1 MENLDF
7 EMRRCLPA
15 ELIAFLHIAGEK
27 AGAQEQKLY
36 LIGGAVRDLLLHRPI
51 LDLDL
56 VVEGDAPYLARQLAK
71 SDRMGEEKGKG
82 EGRVTVHRQFGT
94 AKFRRG
100 GLNIDVITARSE
112 IYSQPGALPTVQPG
126 TIQDDLL
133 RRDFSINAM
142 AIDLSPASFG
152 QLLDPH
158 GGWNDLEQ
166 KRNVRILYERSFI
179 DDATRI
185 LRAIRYEKR
194 LSLTLE
200 KNTERLL
207 REHISM
213 LDTISGDRIRHELEL
228 ILEEDTPEQILE
240 RAEVLGVLQ
249 QLHPSLR
256 GNGWVAERFR
266 EAREKAIADSA
277 LYLLL
282 LTCHLSEA
290 DIEHLIARLKIVGEL
305 GRNMRQVPRLTE
317 VLPSLDDNALPPSGI
332 YRLLKRYHHKTIAA
346 CSLASNSPIIRSNL
360 ERYLNHICYVKPLMD
375 GEDLKNMGVK
385 PGPRLG
391 SMLETLREA
400 RLNGQVIT
408 KEDEEA
414 LVRQL
419 MGNH

>member
-1 MENLDF
+1 MENMDF

-27 AGAQEQKLY
+27 AGEQEQKLY
-36 LIGGAVRDLLLHRPI
+36 LVGGAVRDLLLNRPI

-56 VVEGDAPYLARQLAK
+56 VLEGDAPYLARQLAK
-71 SDRMGEEKGKG
+71 RDRIGEGGGKG
-82 EGRVTVHRQFGT
+82 EGKVTVHRQFGT
-94 AKFRRG
+94 ANFRRG

-112 IYSQPGALPTVQPG
+112 TYSQPGALPTVQPG
-126 TIQDDLL
+126 KIQDDLL

-152 QLLDPH
+152 RLLDPH
-158 GGWNDLEQ
+158 GGWNDLEK

-194 LSLTLE
+194 LGLTLE
-200 KNTERLL
+200 SNTERLL

-228 ILEEDTPEQILE
+228 ILKEDIPEQILE
-240 RAEVLGVLQ
+240 RAEVLGVIK

-256 GNGWVAERFR
+256 GDGWLAGRFC
-266 EAREKAIADSA
+266 EARQKAIADSA

-282 LTCHLSEA
+282 LTCRLSEA

-305 GRNMRQVPRLTE
+305 GRQIRQMPRLMG
-317 VLPSLDDNALPPSGI
+317 VLTSLDDNAIPPSGI
-332 YRLLKRYHHKTIAA
+332 YRLLKCYHHKTIAA

-360 ERYLNHICYVKPLMD
+360 ERYLNYICYVKPLID
-375 GEDLKNMGVK
+375 GEDLKKLGVK

-391 SMLETLREA
+391 SILETLLEA
-400 RLNGQVIT
+400 RLDGQVIT

-414 LVRQL
+414 MVRRL

>member
-15 ELIAFLHIAGEK
+15 ELNAFLHIAGEK

-36 LIGGAVRDLLLHRPI
+36 LVGGAVRDLILKRPI

-56 VVEGDAPYLARQLAK
+56 VVEGDAPHLARELAK

-82 EGRVTVHRQFGT
+82 EGQVTVHRQFGT
-94 AKFRRG
+94 AKFRRI

-126 TIQDDLL
+126 TIHDDLL

-158 GGWNDLEQ
+158 GGWNDL
-166 KRNVRILYERSFI
+166 KKKNVRILYKRSFM

-194 LSLTLE
+194 LGLTLE

-207 REHISM
+207 REHIPM

-228 ILEEDTPEQILE
+228 ILKEDIPEQIME

-249 QLHPSLR
+249 QLHPSLG

-266 EAREKAIADSA
+266 EARQKAIADSA

-305 GRNMRQVPRLTE
+305 GRNMRQVPRLME
-317 VLPSLDDNALPPSGI
+317 VLPALDDNVLPPSGI
-332 YRLLKRYHHKTIAA
+332 YRMLKRYHPKTIGV
-346 CSLASNSPIIRSNL
+346 CSLASNSRIIRSNL
-360 ERYLNHICYVKPLMD
+360 ERYLNQICYVKPLMD

-400 RLNGQVIT
+400 RLDGQVMT

>member
-1 MENLDF
+1 MENVALK
-7 EMRRCLPA
+7 MRQCLPA
-15 ELIAFLHIAGEK
+15 ELITFLHMAGEK
-27 AGAQEQKLY
+27 AGAQGQKLY
-36 LIGGAVRDLLLHRPI
+36 LVGGAVRDLLLHRPI
-51 LDLDL
+51 VDFDL
-56 VVEGDAPYLARQLAK
+56 VLEGDAPSLARQLARRG
-71 SDRMGEEKGKG
+71 SISEEKGKG
-82 EGRVTVHRQFGT
+82 EGKVTVHHQFGT

-100 GLNIDVITARSE
+100 RLNIDVVTARSE
-112 IYSQPGALPTVQPG
+112 TYSQPGALPTVQPG
-126 TIQDDLL
+126 TIKDDLL

-158 GGWNDLEQ
+158 GGWSDLEQ

-194 LSLTLE
+194 LGLTLE
-200 KNTERLL
+200 QNTERLL

-228 ILEEDTPEQILE
+228 ILQEDSPEQILE
-240 RAEVLGVLQ
+240 RAEGMGVLQ

-256 GNGWVAERFR
+256 GNSWVVERFR
-266 EAREKAIADSA
+266 EARQKAIADSD

-282 LTCHLSEA
+282 LVYHLSEEE
-290 DIEHLIARLKIVGEL
+290 IEGLIARLTIVGEL
-305 GRNMRQVPRLTE
+305 GRNMRQMPRLKGD
-317 VLPSLDDNALPPSGI
+317 LHALADPAITPSGS
-332 YRLLKRYHHKTIAA
+332 YRLLKRYHPKTIAA
-346 CSLASNSPIIRSNL
+346 CSLASESPIIRSNL
-360 ERYLNHICYVKPLMD
+360 ERYLNHIRYVKPITD
-375 GEDLKNMGVK
+375 GEDLKRLGVK
-385 PGPRLG
+385 PGPYMGR
-391 SMLETLREA
+391 MLKTLQEA
-400 RLNGQVIT
+400 RLDGHVIT

>member
-1 MENLDF
+1 MENVALT
-7 EMRRCLPA
+7 MRQCLPA
-15 ELIAFLHIAGEK
+15 EVITFLHIAGEK
-27 AGAQEQKLY
+27 AGAQGQKLY
-36 LIGGAVRDLLLHRPI
+36 LVGGAVRDLLLRRPI
-51 LDLDL
+51 VDLDL
-56 VVEGDAPYLARQLAK
+56 VLEGDAPSLARQLARRG
-71 SDRMGEEKGKG
+71 SISEEKGKG
-82 EGRVTVHRQFGT
+82 EGKVTVHRQFGT

-100 GLNIDVITARSE
+100 RLNIDVVTARSE
-112 IYSQPGALPTVQPG
+112 TYSQPGALPTVQPG
-126 TIQDDLL
+126 TIKDDLL

-158 GGWNDLEQ
+158 GGWSDLEQ

-194 LSLTLE
+194 LGLTLE
-200 KNTERLL
+200 QNTERLL

-228 ILEEDTPEQILE
+228 ILKEDIPEQILE

-256 GNGWVAERFR
+256 GNGWLAERFR
-266 EAREKAIADSA
+266 EARQKAIVDPA

-282 LTCHLSEA
+282 LVYHLSEEE
-290 DIEHLIARLKIVGEL
+290 IERFIGRLTIVGEL
-305 GRNMRQVPRLTE
+305 ERNMRQMPRIKRS
-317 VLPSLDDNALPPSGI
+317 LPSLADNALPPSGI
-332 YRLLKRYHHKTIAA
+332 YRLLKRYNPKTIAA
-346 CSLASNSPIIRSNL
+346 CSLASDSPIIRSNL
-360 ERYLNHICYVKPLMD
+360 ERYLDHIRYVKPLTD
-375 GEDLKNMGVK
+375 GEDLKRLGVK
-385 PGPRLG
+385 PGPHMGR
-391 SMLETLREA
+391 MLKTLREA
-400 RLNGQVIT
+400 RLDGQVIT